1 MVQWLRI
8 CLLVQGT
15 RVRSLVRDGPT
26 CCGATK
32 PLPHNYGAQGL
43 QQQRPLQWGSC
54 APQLESSPCS
64 PQLEKAHSKQQR
76 PSAAKNNFFFKEIIS
91 ASHSGTYCCCSVA
104 QSCPTL
110 CTPGFPVLHNLPE
123 FAQTHVHGVSD
134 AMQPSHSLCLK
145 GSKIGHLQICHFG
158 TLIILN

>member
-43 QQQRPLQWGSC
+43 QQQRPLQRGSC

-110 CTPGFPVLHNLPE
+110 CNPGTSAHQ
-123 FAQTHVHGVSD
+123 A
-134 AMQPSHSLCLK
+134 SLSFTISQSLLK
-145 GSKIGHLQICHFG
+145 LMFMESVMPCNR
-158 TLIILN
+158 LILCA